1 MQIPDFYVPVTFAGQ
16 QADDDGCVVFE
27 AVTPTFR
34 RLKIV
39 GVNVKTTPSY
49 VGETHTADITVKS
62 SKVES
67 NRLRESGVSL
77 RDLAAFESGNV
88 GESGSAS
95 IKYQDPSDCVRP
107 IDVGCTQPRLPV
119 RLTNPVSGSLF
130 QVEMTISGYEHRAV
144 VNAAV
149 ALCYEPGQNAG
160 NEG

>member
-1 MQIPDFYVPVTFAGQ
+1 MQIPDFYVPVTFAAQ

-27 AVTPTFR
+27 AMTPTFQ

-39 GVNVKTTPSY
+39 AVNVKTTPSY
-49 VGETHTADITVKS
+49 DGETHTADITVKS

-67 NRLRESGVSL
+67 NRLFESGVRL

-88 GESGSAS
+88 DKSGSAS
-95 IKYQDPSDCVRP
+95 IEYQDPSDCVRP

-119 RLTNPVSGSLF
+119 ALTNPVSGTLF
-130 QVEMTISGYEHRAV
+130 RVEMTISGYEDGAV

-149 ALCYEPGQNAG
+149 ALCYEPKSTD
-160 NEG
+160 